1 MIRRLRKNKS
11 IRDLVAEVELSLDDF
26 VMPLFVIEGENIVQE
41 IETFPEVYRYS
52 VDRLVEEVRVLRDK
66 GIKSILLF
74 GIVED
79 SKKDDIASYSY
90 KEDNVVC
97 RATKEIKDRF
107 DDVVVIADVCVCGY
121 TTHGHCG
128 IWSEDWVD
136 NNKTLDI
143 LSLSALNYAKA
154 GVDVV
159 APSAM
164 MDHQVKAIR
173 KALDE
178 NGFERTLIMSYSA
191 KYSSNFYGPFRDIV
205 GSSPKFSDRRT
216 YQMDYRNIRQALEE
230 VKRDIEEGADM
241 VMVKPALSYLD
252 VIREIRRNFN
262 VPLAGYNV
270 SGEYSM
276 VKIASKKGMFNEK
289 DVAMEILY
297 SIKRAGADIIIS
309 YWAKDVPDWL

>member
-1 MIRRLRKNKS
+1 MIRRLRKSKS
-11 IRDLVAEVELSLDDF
+11 IRDLVAEAELSPNDF

-41 IETFPEVYRYS
+41 IETFPEVRRYS
-52 VDRLVEEVRVLRDK
+52 VDRLIEEVKVLRDK
-66 GIKSILLF
+66 EIKSVLLF
-74 GIVED
+74 GVIDEI
-79 SKKDDIASYSY
+79 KKDDIASYSY

-97 RATKEIKDRF
+97 KAIREIKNKF

-128 IWSEDWVD
+128 IWNGDWVD
-136 NNKTLDI
+136 NNKTLEV
-143 LSLSALNYAKA
+143 LSLSALNYARA
-154 GVDVV
+154 GVDIV

-173 KALDE
+173 KTLDE

-191 KYSSNFYGPFRDIV
+191 KYSSSFYGPFRDIV
-205 GSSPKFSDRRT
+205 GSSPKFSDRKT

-230 VKRDIEEGADM
+230 VRQDIEEGADI

-252 VIREIRRNFN
+252 VIREIRNNFN
-262 VPLAGYNV
+262 VPLAAYNV

-276 VKIASKKGMFNEK
+276 VKVASKNGIFNEK
-289 DVAMEILY
+289 DIAMEILY